1 MSTPNNKIWRANQS
15 KTICVP
21 SISSALGKKER
32 PFDVELPVEV

>member
-1 MSTPNNKIWRANQS
+1 MSTPNNNFGANQS

-21 SISSALGKKER
+21 SISSALGKRER